1 MRQKMN
7 LITLGVRDFERSVT
21 FYEKGLGWKKSSSSM
36 DTLALFQ
43 LGGIVLSLYPRTE
56 LAADATV
63 VDEPTGFSG
72 ITLSLNTKTVEEV
85 DEVLQEAVRAGGKLV
100 KPGQKVFW
108 GGYSGYFSDPDGH
121 LFEVA
126 YNPFWE
132 LDDKDDVVLGD

>member
-7 LITLGVRDFERSVT
+7 LITLGVRDFERSLT

-63 VDEPTGFSG
+63 VDQPTGFSG